1 MNRHLALGS
10 ILGSSA
16 TAVLLTTQPAS
27 AQTAITG
34 IQVNPTDTGAVVVL
48 ETDNGDRPQI
58 FTVRRGNT
66 LVADVVNA
74 QLSLPDGNGFL
85 QNDPAPGISA
95 ITVSQ
100 LDANSVR
107 VIVDGEDMAPEG
119 RIEQSNGDIL
129 FSFSV
134 GGEVAEAPAETPS
147 ETLPEIEDDEEV
159 EEVPV
164 TQLPSEEPAQ
174 PPVVQE
180 RPADVM
186 VPNPQVRIDGVQVEP
201 SAGEPAPPF
210 LPRAIAPPV
219 GDIAISNIDPSP
231 SRIDLGTSE
240 RVPRLVLR
248 DAPVR
253 EVLALLARAA
263 GLNLAYIGAD
273 AESTEEEVPEVRV
286 SLEIEDEPVED
297 VFNYVLRISGVQAS
311 RFGRTIFAGPRLPNS
326 ARQLVVRNLRLN
338 QVDVPTALN
347 FLVGLGAETAVS
359 RERLVTFVNA
369 VEVGEGAPA
378 LTQTESVT
386 EDRVETQRIDYE
398 DSNPILRGLQV
409 VGDERTNSVT
419 LVGPPRLVEMAIA
432 QLVPLDIRRRQVAVS
447 VRIIDIDLSALE
459 RQGSSFSFGID
470 DTRVLV
476 ENGIGVLNFGD
487 DAPFNTTLTGD
498 TFGDVVDNF
507 PGLEVSGD
515 NDAFSFA
522 RNFLAQLQFA
532 VQSGNAKIL
541 TDPTLVVQE
550 GQAAE
555 VVLAEN
561 VITNIEIET
570 TITGGVQEQTVTV
583 ETEPAGVVFRVQID
597 RIDDNGFV
605 SLSVAPTVSS
615 PGAVETVE
623 VEGASIDLTLLEERR
638 VTSGQL
644 RLRDGQTL
652 VIAGIIQEQDTTTV
666 SKVPILGDIPL
677 LGALFRRTDRDNSR
691 SEVIALLSVD
701 ILDDSE
707 NSTFGYR
714 YPLSP
719 ESQELLNRN
728 R

>member
-27 AQTAITG
+27 AQTTVTG
-34 IQVNPTDTGAVVVL
+34 VQVNPTDTGAVVVL

-107 VIVDGEDMAPEG
+107 IIVDGEDMAPEG

-129 FSFSV
+129 LSFSV
-134 GGEVAEAPAETPS
+134 GEEVADASTETPS
-147 ETLPEIEDDEEV
+147 ETLPEIEEDDDEV

-174 PPVVQE
+174 PPVVRE
-180 RPADVM
+180 RPDDVM
-186 VPNPQVRIDGVQVEP
+186 VPDPEVRIDGVQVEP
-201 SAGEPAPPF
+201 SAGDPAPPF

-231 SRIDLGTSE
+231 SRISLGTSE

-273 AESTEEEVPEVRV
+273 AEATEEEVPEVRV

-369 VEVGEGAPA
+369 VEVGEGVAP

-386 EDRVETQRIDYE
+386 EQRVETQRINYE
-398 DSNPILRGLQV
+398 DSTPILRGLQV

-447 VRIIDIDLSALE
+447 VRIVDIDLSALE

-487 DAPFNTTLTGD
+487 DAPFNTNLTGD
-498 TFGDVVDNF
+498 LFGNVVGDV
-507 PGLEVSGD
+507 PGEVSGD

-561 VITNIEIET
+561 VITNVEIET

-691 SEVIALLSVD
+691 SEVIALLSVN

-714 YPLSP
+714 YPTSP
-719 ESQELLNRN
+719 EAQELLDRN

>member
-1 MNRHLALGS
+1 MKRHLGLGS
-10 ILGSSA
+10 ILGSSV
-16 TAVLLTTQPAS
+16 TAVVVATQPALAQS
-27 AQTAITG
+27 AVT
-34 IQVNPTDTGAVVVL
+34 NVVVNQTDSGLEVIL
-48 ETDNGDRPQI
+48 ETDSGDRPQI

-85 QNDPAPGISA
+85 QNNPAPGITSVA
-95 ITVSQ
+95 VSQ

-107 VIVDGEDMAPEG
+107 VIVDGEATAPEG
-119 RIEQSNGDIL
+119 RIDQANGDIV

-134 GGEVAEAPAETPS
+134 PGAETPAAEADPPS
-147 ETLPEIEDDEEV
+147 PPIAQQDPVPLPEAEPE
-159 EEVPV
+159 P
-164 TQLPSEEPAQ
+164 PSQPAP
-174 PPVVQE
+174 PPVAQGQ
-180 RPADVM
+180 PDIL
-186 VPNPQVRIDGVQVEP
+186 VPNPDVRIDGVQIDQP
-201 SAGEPAPPF
+201 SADVVNPAPDF

-231 SRIDLGTSE
+231 GRITLGTGE

-263 GLNLAYIGAD
+263 GLNLAYIGDD
-273 AESTEEEVPEVRV
+273 AAGEEIPDVRI

-326 ARQLVVRNLRLN
+326 AQNLVVRNLRLN
-338 QVDVPTALN
+338 QVDVPSALN

-369 VEVGEGAPA
+369 VEVGEGAAP
-378 LTQTESVT
+378 LTQTESTT
-386 EDRVETQRIDYE
+386 EQRVETQRINYE
-398 DSNPILRGLQV
+398 DSTPILRGLQV

-419 LVGPPRLVEMAIA
+419 LVGPPRLVEIAIA
-432 QLVPLDIRRRQVAVS
+432 QLVPLDVRRRQVAVS
-447 VRIIDIDLSALE
+447 IRIVDIDLDAFD
-459 RQGSSFSFGID
+459 RQSSSFSFGLG
-470 DTRVLV
+470 DTSVLV
-476 ENGIGVLNFGD
+476 EGGIGVINFGESE
-487 DAPFNTTLTGD
+487 PFNTNLTLDGLGD
-498 TFGDVVDNF
+498 TL
-507 PGLEVSGD
+507 GLGSVSGASD
-515 NDAFSFA
+515 TFDFA

-532 VQSGNAKIL
+532 VTSGNAKIL

-550 GQAAE
+550 GQLAE

-561 VITNIEIET
+561 VITNVEIET
-570 TITGGVQEQTVTV
+570 SGTGDDRTQTVTV
-583 ETEPAGVVFRVQID
+583 ETEPAGVIFRVQVD

-605 SLSVAPTVSS
+605 TLSVAPTVSA
-615 PGAVETVE
+615 PATEETVE
-623 VEGASIDLTLLEERR
+623 VEGASINLTLLRERR

-652 VIAGIIQEQDTTTV
+652 IIAGIIQDEDTSTV
-666 SKVPILGDIPL
+666 TKVPILGDIPL
-677 LGALFRRTDRDNSR
+677 LGALFRRTTRNNER
-691 SEVIALLSVD
+691 SEVIALLSVNV
-701 ILDDSE
+701 LDDSE
-707 NSTFGYR
+707 TSTFGYR
-714 YPLSP
+714 YPVSP
-719 ESQELLNRN
+719 ESRELLERQ